1 MQNNKV
7 YTVKEATERIQSYC
21 AIQDRCQWEVEK
33 KMKEWG
39 ISDEIIEN
47 ILTDLIL
54 DKFVNE
60 ERFSEYFCRGKFR
73 IKRWG
78 KVKIKNELKIKKISN
93 NCIDKGLL
101 QIEKKEYM
109 KVLKDLYLKKRD
121 SLKDTNQFI
130 RKGKIAKHL
139 QQKGFESKLIWEL
152 INKDK

>member
-21 AIQDRCQWEVEK
+21 AIQDRYQWEVER

-39 ISDEIIEN
+39 ISKEVIEN

-54 DKFVNE
+54 EKFVDE
-60 ERFSEYFCRGKFR
+60 QRFAKSFCRGKFR
-73 IKRWG
+73 IKKWG
-78 KVKIKNELKIKKISN
+78 KVKIENELKIKNISKK
-93 NCIDKGLL
+93 CINKGLL
-101 QIEKKEYM
+101 QIEKKEYI

-130 RKGKIAKHL
+130 RKGKIVKHL

>member
-7 YTVKEATERIQSYC
+7 YTVKEATERIQSFC

-33 KMKEWG
+33 KMKEWE

-54 DKFVNE
+54 DKFVDE
-60 ERFSEYFCRGKFR
+60 QRFSESFCRGKFR

-78 KVKIKNELKIKKISN
+78 KVKIKNELKIKKISK

-101 QIEKKEYM
+101 QIENEEYM
-109 KVLKDLYLKKRD
+109 EVLKYLYIKKRN

-139 QQKGFESKLIWEL
+139 QQKGFESNMIWEL

>member
-21 AIQDRCQWEVEK
+21 AIQDRCQWEVER

-39 ISDEIIEN
+39 VSEIIIKN

-54 DKFVNE
+54 EKFVDE
-60 ERFSEYFCRGKFR
+60 QRFSESFCRGKFR

-78 KVKIKNELKIKKISN
+78 KVKIKNELKIRKISK

-101 QIEKKEYM
+101 QIENKEYLE
-109 KVLKDLYLKKRD
+109 VLKYLYIKKKN
-121 SLKDTNQFI
+121 SLKDSNQFI

-139 QQKGFESKLIWEL
+139 QQKGFESNLIWKL

>member
-1 MQNNKV
+1 VQNNKV

-21 AIQDRCQWEVEK
+21 AMQDRCQWEVER

-54 DKFVNE
+54 DKFVDE
-60 ERFSEYFCRGKFR
+60 ERFSESFCRGKFR

-78 KVKIKNELKIKKISN
+78 KVKIKNELKIKKISK
-93 NCIDKGLL
+93 NCINKGLL
-101 QIEKKEYM
+101 QIENKEYM
-109 KVLKDLYLKKRD
+109 KVLKDLYIKKRD
-121 SLKDTNQFI
+121 SLKDANQFI

>member
-39 ISDEIIEN
+39 VSEIIIEN

-54 DKFVNE
+54 EKFVDE
-60 ERFSEYFCRGKFR
+60 QRFSESFCRGKFR

-78 KVKIKNELKIKKISN
+78 KVKIKNELKIKKISE
-93 NCIDKGLL
+93 NCINKGLS
-101 QIEKKEYM
+101 QINNKEYM
-109 KVLKDLYLKKRD
+109 QVLKNVYIKKRN

-139 QQKGFESKLIWEL
+139 QQKGFESNLIWKL

>member
-21 AIQDRCQWEVEK
+21 AMQDRCQWEVER

-54 DKFVNE
+54 NKFVDE
-60 ERFSEYFCRGKFR
+60 ERFSESFCRGKFR
-73 IKRWG
+73 IKKWG
-78 KVKIKNELKIKKISN
+78 KVKIENELKIKNISKK
-93 NCIDKGLL
+93 CINKGLL
-101 QIEKKEYM
+101 QIEKKEYI

>member
-21 AIQDRCQWEVEK
+21 AMQDRCQWEVEK

-60 ERFSEYFCRGKFR
+60 ERFSESFCRGKFR

>member
-33 KMKEWG
+33 KNERMG

-54 DKFVNE
+54 DKFVDE
-60 ERFSEYFCRGKFR
+60 QRFSESFCRGKFR

-78 KVKIKNELKIKKISN
+78 KVKIKNELKIKKISK

>member
-21 AIQDRCQWEVEK
+21 AMQDRCQWEVER

-54 DKFVNE
+54 EKFVDE
-60 ERFSEYFCRGKFR
+60 QRFSESFCRGKFR
-73 IKRWG
+73 IKKWG
-78 KVKIKNELKIKKISN
+78 KIKIENELKIKNISK
-93 NCIDKGLL
+93 NCINKGLL
-101 QIEKKEYM
+101 QIEKKEYI

>member
-7 YTVKEATERIQSYC
+7 YTVKEATDRIQSFC
-21 AIQDRCQWEVEK
+21 AIQDRCQWEVER

-47 ILTDLIL
+47 ISTDLIL
-54 DKFVNE
+54 EKFVNE
-60 ERFSEYFCRGKFR
+60 QRFAESFCRGKFR

-78 KVKIKNELKIKKISN
+78 KVKIKNELKIKKISK

-101 QIEKKEYM
+101 QIDNKEYM
-109 KVLKDLYLKKRD
+109 KVLKDLYIKKKN
-121 SLKDTNQFI
+121 SLKDSNQFI

-139 QQKGFESKLIWEL
+139 QQKGFESNLIWEL

>member
-7 YTVKEATERIQSYC
+7 YTVKEATERIHSYC
-21 AIQDRCQWEVEK
+21 AIQDRCQWDVER
-33 KMKEWG
+33 KMKEWD

-47 ILTDLIL
+47 ILTNLIL
-54 DKFVNE
+54 ENFVDE
-60 ERFSEYFCRGKFR
+60 QRFSESFCRGKFR
-73 IKRWG
+73 IKKWG
-78 KVKIKNELKIKKISN
+78 KVKIENELKIKNISK

-101 QIEKKEYM
+101 QIENKEYM
-109 KVLKDLYLKKRD
+109 KVLKDLYIKKRN

>member
-7 YTVKEATERIQSYC
+7 YTVKEATERIQSFC

-33 KMKEWG
+33 KMKEWA

-54 DKFVNE
+54 DKFVDE
-60 ERFSEYFCRGKFR
+60 QRFSESFCRGKFR

-78 KVKIKNELKIKKISN
+78 KVKIKNELKIKKISK

-101 QIEKKEYM
+101 QIENKEYM
-109 KVLKDLYLKKRD
+109 EVLKYLYIKKRN
-121 SLKDTNQFI
+121 SLKDKNQFI

-139 QQKGFESKLIWEL
+139 QQKGFESNMIWEL

>member
-7 YTVKEATERIQSYC
+7 YAVKEATERIQSYC

-33 KMKEWG
+33 TMKEWG

-60 ERFSEYFCRGKFR
+60 ERFSESFCRGKFR

-121 SLKDTNQFI
+121 SLKDTNQFV

>member
-7 YTVKEATERIQSYC
+7 YTVKEATERIQSFC

-33 KMKEWG
+33 KMKEWA

-54 DKFVNE
+54 DKFVDE
-60 ERFSEYFCRGKFR
+60 QRFSESFCRGKFR

-78 KVKIKNELKIKKISN
+78 KVKIKNELKIKKISK

-101 QIEKKEYM
+101 QIENEEYM
-109 KVLKDLYLKKRD
+109 EVLKYLYIKKRN

-139 QQKGFESKLIWEL
+139 QQKGFESNLIWEL

>member
-21 AIQDRCQWEVEK
+21 AMQDRCQWEVER

-60 ERFSEYFCRGKFR
+60 ERFSESFCRGKFST
-73 IKRWG
+73 KKWG
-78 KVKIKNELKIKKISN
+78 KVKIENELKIKNISKK
-93 NCIDKGLL
+93 CINKGLL
-101 QIEKKEYM
+101 QIEKKEYI

>member
-7 YTVKEATERIQSYC
+7 YTVKEATKRIHSYC
-21 AIQDRCQWEVEK
+21 AIQDRCQWDVER

-54 DKFVNE
+54 DKFVDE
-60 ERFSEYFCRGKFR
+60 ERFSESFCRGKFR

-93 NCIDKGLL
+93 NCIDRGLL

-109 KVLKDLYLKKRD
+109 KVLKDLYIKKRD

>member
-21 AIQDRCQWEVEK
+21 AIQDRCQWEVER

-39 ISDEIIEN
+39 VSEIIIKN

-54 DKFVNE
+54 EKFVDE
-60 ERFSEYFCRGKFR
+60 QRFSESFCRGKFR

-78 KVKIKNELKIKKISN
+78 KVKIKNELKIKKISK

-101 QIEKKEYM
+101 QIENKEYLE
-109 KVLKDLYLKKRD
+109 VLKYLYIKKRN

-139 QQKGFESKLIWEL
+139 QQKGFESNMIWEL

>member
-1 MQNNKV
+1 VQNNKV
-7 YTVKEATERIQSYC
+7 YTVKEATERIQSFC

-33 KMKEWG
+33 KMKEWE

-54 DKFVNE
+54 DKFVDE
-60 ERFSEYFCRGKFR
+60 QRFSESFCRGKFR

-78 KVKIKNELKIKKISN
+78 KVKIKNELKIKKISK

-101 QIEKKEYM
+101 QIENEEYM
-109 KVLKDLYLKKRD
+109 EVLKYLYIKKRN

-139 QQKGFESKLIWEL
+139 QQKGFESNMIWEL

>member
-7 YTVKEATERIQSYC
+7 YTVKEATERIQSFC

-33 KMKEWG
+33 KMKEWE

-47 ILTDLIL
+47 ILTNLIL
-54 DKFVNE
+54 DKFVDE
-60 ERFSEYFCRGKFR
+60 QRFSESFSRGKFR

-78 KVKIKNELKIKKISN
+78 KVKIKNELKIKKISK

-101 QIEKKEYM
+101 QIENKEYLE
-109 KVLKDLYLKKRD
+109 VLKYLYIKKRN

-139 QQKGFESKLIWEL
+139 QQKGFESNMIWEL

>member
-21 AIQDRCQWEVEK
+21 AMQDRCQWEVER

-39 ISDEIIEN
+39 VSEIIIEN

-54 DKFVNE
+54 DKFVDE
-60 ERFSEYFCRGKFR
+60 QRFSESFCRGKFR
-73 IKRWG
+73 IKKWG
-78 KVKIKNELKIKKISN
+78 KVKIENELKIKNISKK
-93 NCIDKGLL
+93 CINKGLL
-101 QIEKKEYM
+101 QIEKKEYI

-130 RKGKIAKHL
+130 RKGKIVKHL

>member
-7 YTVKEATERIQSYC
+7 YTVKEATERIQSFC

-33 KMKEWG
+33 KMKEWE

-54 DKFVNE
+54 DKFVDE
-60 ERFSEYFCRGKFR
+60 QRFSESFCRGKFR
-73 IKRWG
+73 IKKWG
-78 KVKIKNELKIKKISN
+78 KVKIENELKIKNISK
-93 NCIDKGLL
+93 NCINKGLL

-109 KVLKDLYLKKRD
+109 KVLKDLYIKKRD

>member
-1 MQNNKV
+1 
-7 YTVKEATERIQSYC
+7 
-21 AIQDRCQWEVEK
+21 
-33 KMKEWG
+33 MKEWG

-60 ERFSEYFCRGKFR
+60 ERFSESFCRGKFR

-101 QIEKKEYM
+101 QIEKKEYV

>member
-1 MQNNKV
+1 VENNKV

-21 AIQDRCQWEVEK
+21 AIQDRCQWDVER

-47 ILTDLIL
+47 IVTDLIL
-54 DKFVNE
+54 EKFVDE
-60 ERFSEYFCRGKFR
+60 QRFSESFCRGKFR
-73 IKRWG
+73 IKKWG
-78 KVKIKNELKIKKISN
+78 KVKIENELKIKKISN

-130 RKGKIAKHL
+130 RKGKIVKHL

>member
-1 MQNNKV
+1 VQNNKV
-7 YTVKEATERIQSYC
+7 YTVKEATERIHSYC
-21 AIQDRCQWEVEK
+21 AIQDRCQWDVER

-54 DKFVNE
+54 NKFVDE
-60 ERFSEYFCRGKFR
+60 ERFSESFCRGKFR
-73 IKRWG
+73 IKKWG
-78 KVKIKNELKIKKISN
+78 KVKIENELKIKNISK

-101 QIEKKEYM
+101 QIENKEYM
-109 KVLKDLYLKKRD
+109 KVLKDLYIKKRD
-121 SLKDTNQFI
+121 SLKDANQFI

>member
-21 AIQDRCQWEVEK
+21 AMQDRCQWEVEK

-39 ISDEIIEN
+39 ICDEIIEN

-60 ERFSEYFCRGKFR
+60 ERFSESFCRGKFR

-101 QIEKKEYM
+101 QIEKKEYV

>member
-60 ERFSEYFCRGKFR
+60 ERFSESFCRGKFR
-73 IKRWG
+73 IKKWG
-78 KVKIKNELKIKKISN
+78 KVKIENELKIKNISK

-101 QIEKKEYM
+101 QIEKKEYI

-130 RKGKIAKHL
+130 RKGKIVKHL